1 MLPSL
6 EILQITWWVLLGVLL
21 TGFALTDGFD
31 LGVASLL
38 TTLAKSDEERRLLI
52 NTIAP
57 VWESNQVW
65 LILGA
70 GAIFAAWPVVYA
82 VAFSTMY
89 LAMLLLLLCLIV
101 RPVGLKFRSKMP
113 SQKWRNTW
121 DLVLCITSIIPSLVF
136 GVAVG
141 NAILGLPF
149 SFDDNLVLQNK
160 SVFFSLFTPFSLLC
174 GIVSLSMLI
183 AHGAAYLRLKIDH
196 PIIQKAHTIQKLAS
210 FVTLVCFIGAGLV
223 LSNAEYGFTLESISA
238 TTNIL
243 TKAVGLQLI
252 NESDELS
259 QRFFSAYTIIAA
271 MIAFFGFLISIVS
284 GKKHPSVGFVATSL
298 SIIGVIATAGL
309 ATFPFILPSSLAPN
323 HSLTVWD
330 ASSSQLTLFIMLIAV
345 LLFLPFV
352 LTYVIWTYKV
362 FSKRL
367 TLKDLNDPQMY

>member
-1 MLPSL
+1 MPSL

-21 TGFALTDGFD
+21 IGFALTDGFD

-38 TTLAKSDEERRLLI
+38 TTLAKTDDERRLMI

-89 LAMLLLLLCLIV
+89 FAMLLVLVCLII
-101 RPVGLKFRSKMP
+101 RPVGLKFRSKMS
-113 SQKWRNTW
+113 SQNWRNCW
-121 DLVLCITSIIPSLVF
+121 DWALCVTSIIPSLLF

-149 SFDDNLVLQNK
+149 MFDDHLMLQTK
-160 SVFFSLFTPFSLLC
+160 GVFFELFNPFALLTGFISLMMLL
-174 GIVSLSMLI
+174 

-196 PIIQKAHTIQKLAS
+196 PIAQKAHGVQKAFSFLA
-210 FVTLVCFIGAGLV
+210 LVCFISAGLV
-223 LSNAEYGFTLESISA
+223 LNNTCFGFTLESASGSQ
-238 TTNIL
+238 NIL
-243 TKAVGLQLI
+243 AKIVGVQLI
-252 NESDELS
+252 DESGELT
-259 QRFFSAYTIIAA
+259 QRFFKSSAQIAA
-271 MIAFFGFLISIVS
+271 MMAFFGFLLSMVS
-284 GKKHPSVGFVATSL
+284 GKRKAIVGFLSTSL

-309 ATFPFILPSSLAPN
+309 ATFPFILPSTLAPN

-330 ASSSQLTLFIMLIAV
+330 ASSSRLTLFIMLIAV
-345 LLFLPFV
+345 GVFLPFV
-352 LTYVIWTYKV
+352 LGYVTWTYRV
-362 FSKRL
+362 FRKRL
-367 TLKDLNDPQMY
+367 TLKDLSDPQMY

>member
-1 MLPSL
+1 MPSL

-21 TGFALTDGFD
+21 IGFALTDGFD

-38 TTLAKSDEERRLLI
+38 TTLAKTDDERRLMI

-89 LAMLLLLLCLIV
+89 FAMLLVLVCLII

-113 SQKWRNTW
+113 SQNWRNCW
-121 DLVLCITSIIPSLVF
+121 DWALCVTSIIPSLLF

-149 SFDDNLVLQNK
+149 MFDDHLMLQTK
-160 SVFFSLFTPFSLLC
+160 GVFFELFNPFALLTGFISLMMLL
-174 GIVSLSMLI
+174 

-196 PIIQKAHTIQKLAS
+196 PIAQKAHGVQKAFSFLA
-210 FVTLVCFIGAGLV
+210 LVCFISAGLV
-223 LSNAEYGFTLESISA
+223 LNNTCFGFTLESASGSQ
-238 TTNIL
+238 NIL
-243 TKAVGLQLI
+243 AKIVGVQLI
-252 NESDELS
+252 DESGELT
-259 QRFFSAYTIIAA
+259 QRFFKSSAQIAA
-271 MIAFFGFLISIVS
+271 MMAFFGFLLSMVS
-284 GKKHPSVGFVATSL
+284 GKRKAIVGFLSTSL

-309 ATFPFILPSSLAPN
+309 ATFPFILPSTLAPN

-330 ASSSQLTLFIMLIAV
+330 ASSSRLTLFIMLIAV
-345 LLFLPFV
+345 GVFLPFV
-352 LTYVIWTYKV
+352 LGYVTWTYRV
-362 FSKRL
+362 FRKRL
-367 TLKDLNDPQMY
+367 TLKDLSDPQMY

>member
-1 MLPSL
+1 MPSL
-6 EILQITWWVLLGVLL
+6 EILQITWWILLGVLL

-38 TTLAKSDEERRLLI
+38 TTLAKSDDERRLLI

-82 VAFSTMY
+82 VAFPTMY
-89 LAMLLLLLCLIV
+89 LAMLLVLACLII

-113 SQKWRNTW
+113 NQQWRYAW
-121 DLVLCITSIIPSLVF
+121 DWAICISSLVPALVF
-136 GVAVG
+136 GIAVG

-149 SFDDNLVLQNK
+149 SFEENLMLQTK
-160 SVFFSLFTPFSLLC
+160 SVFFALFSPFSLLA
-174 GIVSLSMLI
+174 GFVSVSMLL
-183 AHGAAYLRLKIDH
+183 AHGAAYLRLKINH
-196 PIIQKAHTIQKLAS
+196 PIALKAHFVQKIAS
-210 FVTLVCFIGAGLV
+210 FTALICFIAAGFV
-223 LSNAEYGFTLESISA
+223 LKNSEFGFTLEEA
-238 TTNIL
+238 GHTQNIL
-243 TKAVGLQLI
+243 SKVVGIQSI
-252 NESDELS
+252 EESMELS
-259 QRFFSAYTIIAA
+259 ERFFGNYAMIAA
-271 MIAFFGFLISIVS
+271 MLAFFGFMISIVS
-284 GKKHPSVGFVATSL
+284 GKKHPSVGFLATSA

-309 ATFPFILPSSLAPN
+309 ATFPFILPSTIAPN

-345 LLFLPFV
+345 LVFLPLV

-362 FSKRL
+362 FAKRL

>member
-1 MLPSL
+1 MPSL
-6 EILQITWWVLLGVLL
+6 EILQITWWILLGVLL

-31 LGVASLL
+31 LGVISLL
-38 TTLAKSDEERRLLI
+38 TTLAKSDQERRLLI

-89 LAMLLLLLCLIV
+89 FAMLLVLACLII

-113 SQKWRNTW
+113 SQRWRSAW
-121 DLVLCITSIIPSLVF
+121 DWALCITSILPCLVF
-136 GVAVG
+136 GIAVG

-149 SFDDNLVLQNK
+149 SFTDNLRLETQ
-160 SVFFSLFTPFSLLC
+160 SVFFALFTPFTLLA
-174 GIVSLSMLI
+174 GLVALSMLL

-196 PIIQKAHTIQKLAS
+196 PIVIKAHRVQKLAS
-210 FVTLVCFIGAGLV
+210 FTALIGFISCGLV
-223 LSNAEYGFTLESISA
+223 LNHTGYGFTLESIPG
-238 TTNIL
+238 TQNIL
-243 TKAVGLQLI
+243 AKIVGLQAI
-252 NESDELS
+252 EESVELT
-259 QRFFSAYTIIAA
+259 QRFFSNYAMIAA
-271 MIAFFGFLISIVS
+271 MLAFFGFVISMVS
-284 GKKHPSVGFVATSL
+284 GKKHPSVGFLATSV

-309 ATFPFILPSSLAPN
+309 ATFPFILPSTIVPN

-345 LLFLPFV
+345 LIFLPFI
-352 LTYVIWTYKV
+352 LCYVIWTYKV
-362 FSKRL
+362 FAKRL
-367 TLKDLNDPQMY
+367 TLKDLTDPQMY